1 VKNGWCQTLTDNGQA
16 LVMLKNNTI
25 GIFGQ
30 LQGCPSGPQELMG
43 SRISVNGNLVPT
55 SQLCNQQ
62 TGFKAVEVEGG
73 QAPAAAR
80 KAIASIAGQETS
92 TLQVFG
98 AQLTF
103 TRGDMMT
110 VCPKYVSGLPPA
122 RSRAPEIN
130 KGSVMKAAKE
140 AYTKEYDHDTAEAAD
155 FGSYKVEGN
164 TVCLKSTMPGIV
176 PTIRWWSPLAL
187 MVRPPVPELNIWG
200 NSALSATPFVMLK
213 AMFLRERGL
222 FFIPTNT
229 QRSESC
235 D

>member
-1 VKNGWCQTLTDNGQA
+1 MKIQTVIALVLSAVSVSAQAGNWAVKNGWCQTLTDNGQA

-30 LQGCPSGPQELMG
+30 LQGCPNGPQELMG

-110 VCPKYVSGLPPA
+110 VCPKYVSGLAASAGSP
-122 RSRAPEIN
+122 APEIN

-140 AYTKEYDHDTAEAAD
+140 AYTKEYDRDTAEAAD

-164 TVCLKSTMPGIV
+164 TVVYEVYNAGYRTYDKVTV
-176 PTIRWWSPLAL
+176 TIGSD
-187 MVRPPVPELNIWG
+187 G
-200 NSALSATPFVMLK
+200 KATGARVEYM
-213 AMFLRERGL
+213 G
-222 FFIPTNT
+222 
-229 QRSESC
+229 Q
-235 D
+235 

>member
-1 VKNGWCQTLTDNGQA
+1 MKIQTVIAFVLSAISVSAQAGNWAVKNGWCQTLTDNGQA

-30 LQGCPSGPQELMG
+30 LQGCPNGPQELMG

-110 VCPKYVSGLPPA
+110 VCPKYVSGLA
-122 RSRAPEIN
+122 ASAGSRAPEIN

-140 AYTKEYDHDTAEAAD
+140 AYTKEYDRDTAEAAD

-164 TVCLKSTMPGIV
+164 TVV
-176 PTIRWWSPLAL
+176 
-187 MVRPPVPELNIWG
+187 
-200 NSALSATPFVMLK
+200 
-213 AMFLRERGL
+213 
-222 FFIPTNT
+222 
-229 QRSESC
+229 
-235 D
+235 

>member
-1 VKNGWCQTLTDNGQA
+1 
-16 LVMLKNNTI
+16 MLKNNTI

-110 VCPKYVSGLPPA
+110 VCPKYVSGLTA
-122 RSRAPEIN
+122 STGSRAPEIN

-164 TVCLKSTMPGIV
+164 TAVFEVYNAGYRTYDKVLVTVGADGK
-176 PTIRWWSPLAL
+176 
-187 MVRPPVPELNIWG
+187 
-200 NSALSATPFVMLK
+200 ATGARVEYM
-213 AMFLRERGL
+213 G
-222 FFIPTNT
+222 
-229 QRSESC
+229 Q
-235 D
+235 